1 MSQNTQTDFNL
12 DNSSQESFDSDKNV
26 LNSEEIEEDTITDN
40 SIITSDNEIE
50 DIEIINKVYM
60 SKEDAE
66 AECKMQTHDNLIK
79 LGSQLQQIKSKE
91 EGLKKLYD
99 QLEEKFKDLPKFD
112 LDSVDTNFNLD
123 SYLYLKFKDNTG
135 FKIIDAKELYQV
147 YMLFQISKHNFNLV
161 DKDNKILQTE
171 INDLNDQGDEYIKQL
186 EDLENQN
193 LEKDQKLAN
202 RIINLRQKCIDRRR
216 QIKYMWGLIMFL
228 CYCSIFSWNTV
239 LFQIIYLFVNFI
251 FPISVFIF
259 NGVYKS
265 FNITFAFLM
274 ENKLILGGIISSLI
288 TYVYLKLNILVK
300 KEKKEN

>member
-26 LNSEEIEEDTITDN
+26 LNSEEENTITDN
-40 SIITSDNEIE
+40 SIITSDDEIE

-99 QLEEKFKDLPKFD
+99 QLEEKFKDLPKFE

-161 DKDNKILQTE
+161 EKDNKILQTE

-193 LEKDQKLAN
+193 LEKDQKLAQ
-202 RIINLRQKCIDRRR
+202 RIINLRQKCIDRRK
-216 QIKYMWGLIMFL
+216 QINYMWGLIMFL

-239 LFQIIYLFVNFI
+239 LFQIIYLFINFI

-259 NGVYKS
+259 NGAYKS
-265 FNITFAFLM
+265 FNITSVFLM

-288 TYVYLKLNILVK
+288 TYMYLKLNILVK

>member
-26 LNSEEIEEDTITDN
+26 LNSEENEEDTITDN
-40 SIITSDNEIE
+40 SIITSDDEIE

-161 DKDNKILQTE
+161 EKDNKILQTE

-193 LEKDQKLAN
+193 LEKDQKLAH
-202 RIINLRQKCIDRRR
+202 RIINLRQKCIDRRK
-216 QIKYMWGLIMFL
+216 QINYMWGLIMFL

-239 LFQIIYLFVNFI
+239 LFQIIYLFINFI
-251 FPISVFIF
+251 LPISVFIF
-259 NGVYKS
+259 NSVYKS

-288 TYVYLKLNILVK
+288 TYIYLKLNISVK